1 MMENACL
8 SLAPLSLKAERAQWR
23 AADVADWPEKKAL
36 PRWLGRKFQVQ
47 VLSQLY
53 HGERATLAMCRQLKA
68 KIDDPWAQRCLD
80 FQIMDEE
87 RHARVY
93 LDYLAGIG
101 ELQPLDPV
109 LAAAYERA
117 LGWSGRPEGMIAAFN
132 VILEGEALFALDYLG
147 GWFRCPLFARINARI
162 RRDEAR
168 HLAFGRAYLAETLPQ
183 LPLDE
188 RLEIHRWLKAL
199 WQDTAEGV
207 FRRFPVTNL
216 FLRRRCRTWVETGWQ
231 DHLKIL
237 KDVGLLKDGEIHV
250 GERT

>member
-1 MMENACL
+1 MENACL
-8 SLAPLSLKAERAQWR
+8 SLVPLSLKAERAQWR
-23 AADVADWPEKKAL
+23 AADVADWPEKKVL
-36 PRWLGRKFQVQ
+36 PWWLGRKFQAQ

-53 HGERATLAMCRQLKA
+53 HGELATLAMCRQLKD

-109 LAAAYERA
+109 LAAAYERT
-117 LGWSGRPEGMIAAFN
+117 LGWSGRPEALVAAFN
-132 VILEGEALFALDYLG
+132 IILEGEALSALDILAGWLG
-147 GWFRCPLFARINARI
+147 CPLFARINTHI

-168 HLAFGRAYLAETLPQ
+168 HLAFGRAYLAQTLPELTQ
-183 LPLDE
+183 GE

-199 WQDTAEGV
+199 WHDTAKGV
-207 FRRFPVTNL
+207 FAHFSIANLILQRRARNRVAP
-216 FLRRRCRTWVETGWQ
+216 GWQ
-231 DHLKIL
+231 GHL
-237 KDVGLLKDGEIHV
+237 GLLVDVQRSQKQCRV
-250 GERT
+250 